1 MRPFLIL
8 GALLLC
14 FSMTLGCGTV
24 GKEFDIGQ
32 VESIKNGLTTRED
45 IALTFGQP
53 FKVGVQNSHPIWVY
67 EQSKYQVIGDG
78 VSKSLIVEFDD
89 NGVVRNHSIMSND
102 PSL

>member
-1 MRPFLIL
+1 MKPFLIL
-8 GALLLC
+8 ATLSLC
-14 FSMTLGCGTV
+14 LSMTLGCGTV
-24 GKEFDIGQ
+24 GNEFDMEQAKAI
-32 VESIKNGLTTRED
+32 ENGKTTRED
-45 IALTFGQP
+45 IALIFGQP

-67 EQSKYQVIGDG
+67 EESKYQVIGDG

>member
-1 MRPFLIL
+1 MKPFLIL
-8 GALLLC
+8 AALSLC
-14 FSMTLGCGTV
+14 FSMALGCGTV
-24 GKEFDIGQ
+24 GKEFDMEQAQAIQ
-32 VESIKNGLTTRED
+32 NGKTTRED

-53 FKVGVQNSHPIWVY
+53 FKVGVQNSHPIWIY

-89 NGVVRNHSIMSND
+89 NGVVRSHSIMSND

>member
-1 MRPFLIL
+1 MKRLLIL
-8 GALLLC
+8 AALSLC
-14 FSMTLGCGTV
+14 ISMTLGCGTL
-24 GKEFDIGQ
+24 GKEFDFDKAQ
-32 VESIKNGLTTRED
+32 SIENGKTTRED

-67 EQSKYQVIGDG
+67 EESKYQIIGEG
-78 VSKSLIVEFDD
+78 PQKSLIVEFDD

>member
-1 MRPFLIL
+1 MKPLLIL
-8 GALLLC
+8 AALSLC

-24 GKEFDIGQ
+24 GKEFDMGQ
-32 VESIKNGLTTRED
+32 AKAIENGKTTRED

-67 EQSKYQVIGDG
+67 EQSKYQIIGDG
-78 VSKSLIVEFDD
+78 TMKSLIVEFDD
-89 NGVVRNHSIMSND
+89 NGVVRNHSIMSNE